1 MTVISSELHGHWR
14 LPEQYLSFDP
24 TDAHQVA
31 VNPLIGL
38 RDFGPFSSRLSASYG
53 DKLKIKIALLAPAND
68 LQRLRDH
75 LNELARPQDPKERYS
90 YLPKWPGFEA
100 VFRIRLA
107 PADDSAQIPLLAT
120 LDEDLR
126 TVSNPRQHLADVL
139 IEGLRKLA
147 LVRDRF
153 DVVVF
158 YLPHRFQPLFEDKDT
173 DFDLHDFIKAFA
185 AQLGLTT
192 QIVTDGAMTYRCR
205 ASVAWRLGAALYAKA
220 GWIPWK
226 LDTKHLPLDVNSA
239 YIGLSY
245 ALRTIA
251 GGTKV
256 FVTCCSQVFDADG
269 GGMEFVAYEVGQ
281 GTDTRNPYLSR
292 EDMRL
297 VMARSL
303 ALYQDRHAG
312 RSPRELVVHKQTPF
326 QPQEVAGC
334 SDAWGATSNLS
345 CINITRSPWRG
356 VAIDAPKMVG
366 SKGVPGYALPRGT
379 AFQLDDRSV
388 LLWIGGNAPGATLT
402 GEDNFFQG
410 GKGIPQP
417 LLLTRDAGAGPLDYV
432 AAQILGLSK
441 MDWNNDA
448 LYDGLPCTIQY
459 AKVLAKTIK
468 HMPNLAPQ
476 PYDYRFF
483 M

>member
-1 MTVISSELHGHWR
+1 MNVTSSELHGHWR
-14 LPEQYLSFDP
+14 LDEPNLSFDP
-24 TDAHQVA
+24 TDTNQVA
-31 VNPLIGL
+31 VNPLVGL
-38 RDFGPFSSRLSASYG
+38 REFGPFSSRLSAIYG
-53 DKLKIKIALLAPAND
+53 DKLKIALLAPADD
-68 LQRLRDH
+68 LQRLRTH
-75 LNELARPQDPKERYS
+75 LNELVRPQEPMERLS

-100 VFRIRLA
+100 VFRIKLA
-107 PADDSAQIPLLAT
+107 PADDSAQIPLPAT

-126 TVSNPRQHLADVL
+126 RASDPSQHLALAL
-139 IEGLRKLA
+139 IDGLRKLE

-158 YLPHRFQPLFEDKDT
+158 YLPHRLQPLFEDKDT
-173 DFDLHDFIKAFA
+173 GFDLHDTIKAVA
-185 AQLGLTT
+185 AQIGLTT

-205 ASVAWRLGAALYAKA
+205 ASVAWRLGTALYAKA

-226 LDTKHLPLDVNSA
+226 LDTQRLPLDVDSA

-245 ALRTIA
+245 ALRTGA
-251 GGTKV
+251 DGGTA

-269 GGMEFVAYEVGQ
+269 GGMEFIAYEVGH
-281 GTDTRNPYLSR
+281 GTDPRNPYLTR

-303 ALYQDRHAG
+303 SLYQDRHAG

-334 SDAWGATSNLS
+334 NDAWGATSHLS
-345 CINITRSPWRG
+345 CINITRPPWRG
-356 VAIDAPKMVG
+356 VALDAPKKG
-366 SKGVPGYALPRGT
+366 ESKGVPAYALPRGA

-388 LLWIGGNAPGATLT
+388 LLWVGGNAPSATLT
-402 GEDNFFQG
+402 GHDNYFQG
-410 GKGIPQP
+410 GKGIPRP

-448 LYDGLPCTIQY
+448 LYGGLPCTVQY

-468 HMPNLAPQ
+468 HMPDLAPL